1 MMLLMDDNEA
11 NEMMLQIDDNEANE
25 MMLDERQRGKGKLHA
40 MFVDIDER
48 FPFDSP
54 SVPSLEHTNPMH
66 TIYIVFE

>member
-1 MMLLMDDNEA
+1 MM
-11 NEMMLQIDDNEANE
+11 Q
-25 MMLDERQRGKGKLHA
+25 DERQRGKRKLHA